1 MERVAHQTIVMQY
14 ILELARQLH
23 RDPRSCVPGFFER
36 LKTAE
41 KQYMDAFE
49 DELSSFIDRVKTRA
63 KVRLEEATRIAEEE
77 ERKKRLGPGGLDPI
91 EVMETLPN
99 ELKECFSTRSIP
111 KLQEVLSR
119 MPKEE
124 SAYHMKRCI
133 DSGLWVPDAKAA
145 GLVPACEEL
154 RKLRAEGNLE
164 AQDDEFEDVDEEHYE
179 NMDGE
184 NGVSKEDLG
193 LD

>member
-1 MERVAHQTIVMQY
+1 MIY
-14 ILELARQLH
+14 
-23 RDPRSCVPGFFER
+23 
-36 LKTAE
+36 
-41 KQYMDAFE
+41 
-49 DELSSFIDRVKTRA
+49 SS
-63 KVRLEEATRIAEEE
+63 
-77 ERKKRLGPGGLDPI
+77 
-91 EVMETLPN
+91 
-99 ELKECFSTRSIP
+99 
-111 KLQEVLSR
+111 
-119 MPKEE
+119 
-124 SAYHMKRCI
+124 
-133 DSGLWVPDAKAA
+133 